1 MSTAAAIMHPTH
13 PSLTPQ
19 ESTQQYSILL
29 NKQIAHITVCAA
41 LCAFIVTN
49 AAEFN
54 AVNVATSFRKLFQLP
69 STPADS
75 LRWQQAVGMLEE
87 AATRLM
93 QTFQPQQ
100 IANILHVTA
109 KNGYETC
116 LLPAFERRA
125 EVMAG
130 DFNSQGIANT
140 LWAYATMGR
149 KPGELLMGQLERR
162 AEVIAGDFNS
172 MGQLERRAEVIA
184 GDFNSQGI
192 VNTLWAYAT
201 MGRKPGELL
210 MGHLERRAE
219 VIAGDFNSQEIAT
232 TLWAYATTGRKPG
245 EKLMGLLEGRAE
257 AIAGE
262 FKVAGVTEM
271 LVWFRFTG
279 RPCLAFLQGP
289 TGTNPAFT
297 STGKRKDAEV

>member
-1 MSTAAAIMHPTH
+1 MTEDGVGGARGAQSAAVNAADANSQAKAASPEIIAQFKAFQRASGACSSAPRKLPAPCHQPPVQVNIVSPARANEHLVSLDMSTAAAIMHPTH

-75 LRWQQAVGMLEE
+75 LRWQQAVGLLEE

-100 IANILHVTA
+100 IADILHVTA

-162 AEVIAGDFNS
+162 SEV
-172 MGQLERRAEVIA
+172 M
-184 GDFNSQGI
+184 
-192 VNTLWAYAT
+192 
-201 MGRKPGELL
+201 
-210 MGHLERRAE
+210 
-219 VIAGDFNSQEIAT
+219 AGDFNSQEVSNT
-232 TLWAYATTGRKPG
+232 
-245 EKLMGLLEGRAE
+245 
-257 AIAGE
+257 
-262 FKVAGVTEM
+262 V
-271 LVWFRFTG
+271 
-279 RPCLAFLQGP
+279 
-289 TGTNPAFT
+289 
-297 STGKRKDAEV
+297 